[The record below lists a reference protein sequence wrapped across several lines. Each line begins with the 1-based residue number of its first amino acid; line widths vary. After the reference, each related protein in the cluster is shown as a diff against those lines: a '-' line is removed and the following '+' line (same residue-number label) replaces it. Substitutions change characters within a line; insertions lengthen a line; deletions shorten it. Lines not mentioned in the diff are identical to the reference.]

1 MRNLILAITSFFAT
15 VLIFSGVAMADISV
29 PLDPAHTTSATSPDP
44 AKSASEEG
52 GANHSENGVGNA
64 GNKCPDG
71 TCFKNTVG
79 GQNTAANGRM
89 VPATK
94 CVEGNKGSCGDSKSA
109 GSASPG
115 SGSKSNGGSQ

>member
-15 VLIFSGVAMADISV
+15 VLILSGVAMADINT
-29 PLDPAHTTSATSPDP
+29 PLDPNHTTSATSPDP
-44 AKSASEEG
+44 MRSASEEG
-52 GANHSENGVGNA
+52 GINHNENGVANA

-89 VPATK
+89 LPATK
-94 CVEGNKGSCGDSKSA
+94 CVEGSTGSCGDSKSA

-115 SGSKSNGGSQ
+115 SGSKTNGGSQ